1 MLDRILTQVEFAE
14 LVGIGQPAVSDLQRR
29 GVLRPNVTGASWL
42 RAYCEQLREQAAGR
56 AGTLAENRAALD
68 NERRIEIAMRNAIK
82 RKEFA
87 PVSALSEVLAKVGRQ
102 VAGTLDGI
110 GPAIR
115 LRWPDV
121 TAEQLRLVDAEIAK
135 ARNLAAG
142 ISLDQLVDED
152 EAADR

>member
-1 MLDRILTQVEFAE
+1 VLDRLLSQTEFAD
-14 LVGIGQPAVSDLQRR
+14 LVGISQQAVSDLKRR
-29 GVLRPNVTGASWL
+29 GVLRDNVTGASWL

-87 PVSALSEVLAKVGRQ
+87 PVETIAIVLAKVGRQ
-102 VAGTLDGI
+102 IAGTLEAI

-121 TAEQLRLVDAEIAK
+121 TSEQLRLIDGEIAK
-135 ARNLAAG
+135 ARNLAAQ
-142 ISLDQLVDED
+142 ISLDQLADDED
-152 EAADR
+152 EADR